1 MYNRI
6 AIVGGCGS
14 GKTTLSNILS
24 KKLNIPVTHLDGINY
39 KPNWIEIEAT
49 EREIELEKVD

>member
-24 KKLNIPVTHLDGINY
+24 KKLLVL
-39 KPNWIEIEAT
+39 
-49 EREIELEKVD
+49 